1 MTKKI
6 KKPKNFDY
14 TLNTSNA
21 DDKFCILKFSQC
33 DDKHPLWDLNSQ
45 ELRLF
50 VYFAKKVEMLK
61 WRDIKT
67 YPGLKFENLPN
78 ISKPDNIDKDITLN
92 SMRVNQKFRIIGYRQ
107 EEFFYVVWFDK
118 NHEES

>member
-1 MTKKI
+1 
-6 KKPKNFDY
+6 
-14 TLNTSNA
+14 
-21 DDKFCILKFSQC
+21 
-33 DDKHPLWDLNSQ
+33 
-45 ELRLF
+45 
-50 VYFAKKVEMLK
+50 MLK

-92 SMRVNQKFRIIGYRQ
+92 SMRVNQKFRISGYRQ